1 MRFSTVFTLVAFA
14 GCADAQVPE
23 VEAAPLGAEQPGTLP
38 DESIT
43 IVCSDGVCKQVETVH
58 EVVDPGQDDSPGPH
72 YRNVELQTERKSE
85 FSDLTREIIGFAGE
99 RCDLARTD
107 EEEEIQVAVHL
118 KEQPFDFTRYR
129 GGVGE
134 DIDARR
140 ATLNAERRAHL
151 RPSQSATES
160 RVVDHGGIVVY
171 RRFLSNIVDVRLS
184 SCLVADLATWPD
196 VVGLSIPRDLQPSGV
211 DGVARRQGVNL
222 PPYGISGLDGSNGSL
237 RSGGARIRYGVIEAP
252 GTGGTNNL
260 NTSHLSFKDGTGSA
274 LRIVDTDRCDFFFP
288 SNQCINTANGTV
300 ATHGTTVTSI
310 LLSDLADGQDPGVS
324 NTTDRHK
331 RSGIVPEATVHY
343 YRTSDETSLA
353 TAIDEA
359 VANDGIDIINMSLS
373 PGSGGFCD
381 NGTQNGVRE
390 AIEAATDAGVL
401 SVVAGGNSGLLPPCN
416 INNYDTF
423 PDTLAV
429 GGTDDADSLFDLESV
444 ERNSQAS
451 FGSISV
457 TLRGWRSCADQN
469 YRCSN

>member
-1 MRFSTVFTLVAFA
+1 
-14 GCADAQVPE
+14 
-23 VEAAPLGAEQPGTLP
+23 
-38 DESIT
+38 
-43 IVCSDGVCKQVETVH
+43 
-58 EVVDPGQDDSPGPH
+58 
-72 YRNVELQTERKSE
+72 
-85 FSDLTREIIGFAGE
+85 
-99 RCDLARTD
+99 
-107 EEEEIQVAVHL
+107 
-118 KEQPFDFTRYR
+118 
-129 GGVGE
+129 
-134 DIDARR
+134 
-140 ATLNAERRAHL
+140 
-151 RPSQSATES
+151 
-160 RVVDHGGIVVY
+160 
-171 RRFLSNIVDVRLS
+171 
-184 SCLVADLATWPD
+184 
-196 VVGLSIPRDLQPSGV
+196 
-211 DGVARRQGVNL
+211 
-222 PPYGISGLDGSNGSL
+222 
-237 RSGGARIRYGVIEAP
+237 
-252 GTGGTNNL
+252 
-260 NTSHLSFKDGTGSA
+260 
-274 LRIVDTDRCDFFFP
+274 
-288 SNQCINTANGTV
+288 
-300 ATHGTTVTSI
+300 
-310 LLSDLADGQDPGVS
+310 LSDLADGQDPGVS